1 MYRDCTLCPRKC
13 HADRTRST
21 GFCRSGSIPRV
32 NLYKLHFGEE
42 PVISGESGSGTVF
55 FEGCSLGC
63 VFCQNYQISRGRA
76 KGGEEADAQRLSAI
90 FLELQ
95 SMGAS
100 NINLVTFM
108 HFAPTVKEALID
120 AKNSGLKIPV
130 AANISGYEEVSTLK
144 LLDGLIDIY
153 MPDFKFWDGK
163 LSASL
168 AAAPDYREKAV
179 AAIAEMFRQTGPA
192 AVENGLMVKGT
203 LVRHLML
210 PGKLFDSK
218 KIIDHLTDTYGND
231 IYISLMSQY
240 TPMPGAEGF
249 LARTLDPR
257 HYESMVDYLAGKDQI
272 NAFVQSMGS
281 IGKETIPDFR
291 E

>member
-240 TPMPGAEGF
+240 TPMPGADGF
-249 LARTLDPR
+249 LSRTLDPR

>member
-192 AVENGLMVKGT
+192 AVENGLMVRGT

-231 IYISLMSQY
+231 IYISLMGSSPAHWIRP
-240 TPMPGAEGF
+240 TTSPWSTTWP
-249 LARTLDPR
+249 ARTR
-257 HYESMVDYLAGKDQI
+257 
-272 NAFVQSMGS
+272 
-281 IGKETIPDFR
+281 
-291 E
+291 

>member
-1 MYRDCTLCPRKC
+1 MYSDCTLCPRKC
-13 HADRTRST
+13 HTDRTLSR

-32 NLYKLHFGEE
+32 NIYKLHFGEE
-42 PVISGESGSGTVF
+42 PVITGEGGSGTVF

-63 VFCQNYQISRGRA
+63 VFCQNYQISRGTA
-76 KGGEEADAQRLSAI
+76 SGGEEADASHLSEI

-95 SMGAS
+95 AMGAS

-108 HFAPTVKEALID
+108 HFAPTVREALIR
-120 AKNSGLKIPV
+120 ARSSGLKIPV
-130 AANISGYEEVSTLK
+130 AANISGYEEVSSLK
-144 LLDGLIDIY
+144 LLEGLIDVY
-153 MPDFKFWDGK
+153 MPDFKFWDSK
-163 LSASL
+163 LSAAL
-168 AAAPDYREKAV
+168 AKAPDYREKAV
-179 AAIAEMFRQTGPA
+179 AALAEIYRQTGPA
-192 AVENGLMVKGT
+192 VIKNGLLVKGT

-218 KIIDHLTDTYGND
+218 KIIDHLTETYGNN

-272 NAFVQSMGS
+272 NAFVQSMDS